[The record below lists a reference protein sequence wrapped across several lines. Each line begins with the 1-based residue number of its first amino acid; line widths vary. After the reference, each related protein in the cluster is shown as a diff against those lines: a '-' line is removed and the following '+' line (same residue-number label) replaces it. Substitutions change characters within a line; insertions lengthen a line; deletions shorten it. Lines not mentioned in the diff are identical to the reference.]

1 MSKAVRRL
9 SEHQYNL
16 HMTLHVC
23 AQKKIQSIPVS
34 LVLFKYRFI
43 GLVIIYHGKIR
54 EEHLAS
60 NNFKRIKCNFTH
72 QAMLLAYNRENS
84 GEKIRID
91 FAKKLTFK
99 RARFPKNL
107 LNKKRRSNIFLRTYF
122 QAQRLMKVSQ
132 KVSLHT
138 FI

>member
-1 MSKAVRRL
+1 M
-9 SEHQYNL
+9 EHEAN
-16 HMTLHVC
+16 
-23 AQKKIQSIPVS
+23 
-34 LVLFKYRFI
+34 F
-43 GLVIIYHGKIR
+43 R
-54 EEHLAS
+54 EEHLAL